1 MASQKQQLAA
11 RRNIRKAQAKWK
23 GMTSRQ
29 HAIAQPEGRKRTKPG
44 VKGEGK
50 FYRIV
55 VRPKE
60 EFTTFRNQ
68 DVGKPGHIQRL
79 AGKRSSG
86 SWDTEAWLISKE
98 DAHVENG
105 KLVPDSADAKQVLG
119 ELGSEP
125 EYVEG
130 DIFKARPRPNVP
142 EEEKPT
148 SAQRSARVRNIR
160 KAQAARRSKTK

>member
-1 MASQKQQLAA
+1 MNFIASQKQQLAA
-11 RRNIRKAQAKWK
+11 RRNIKKAQAKWK

-29 HAIAQPEGRKRTKPG
+29 HARAQPEGRKRARPG
-44 VKGEGK
+44 IRGEGE

-98 DAHVENG
+98 DAHIKNG
-105 KLVPDSADAKQVLG
+105 KLIPDSQDAKDVFEKQ
-119 ELGSEP
+119 LGSEP
-125 EYVEG
+125 EHYEG
-130 DIFKARPRPNVP
+130 DIFNAKPRPNVP
-142 EEEKPT
+142 EGEEPT
-148 SAQRSARVRNIR
+148 YAQRSARMQNIK
-160 KAQAARRSKTK
+160 KAQAAR